1 MKFTI
6 LGETGFI
13 GSNLI
18 SHFEK
23 NQINFDAPKTI
34 NEDIFSKKLGNVIY
48 SIGISDFQKRP
59 FETIDAHVCLLKKLL
74 QESNFDS
81 FLYLSS
87 TRIYYNSKST
97 LEEEPIIVSPS
108 NLNDLYN
115 ISKIMGES
123 LCLASNKNVKI
134 ARLSNVSGI
143 TKSKHLFLPWIIRD
157 AIMKNKITL
166 FTKLE
171 SEKDYVHIDDVVP
184 ILPKILIDGKYK
196 IYNVA
201 AGFNTKSKEI
211 VEELVKITGCAY
223 EVIPDAPLYSFPPI
237 HIERLKKE
245 FDFKPTPIVQKLEK
259 MVGQEKSEI

>member
-1 MKFTI
+1 
-6 LGETGFI
+6 
-13 GSNLI
+13 
-18 SHFEK
+18 
-23 NQINFDAPKTI
+23 
-34 NEDIFSKKLGNVIY
+34 
-48 SIGISDFQKRP
+48 
-59 FETIDAHVCLLKKLL
+59 
-74 QESNFDS
+74 
-81 FLYLSS
+81 
-87 TRIYYNSKST
+87 
-97 LEEEPIIVSPS
+97 
-108 NLNDLYN
+108 
-115 ISKIMGES
+115 
-123 LCLASNKNVKI
+123 
-134 ARLSNVSGI
+134 
-143 TKSKHLFLPWIIRD
+143 
-157 AIMKNKITL
+157 MKNKITL

-223 EVIPDAPLYSFPPI
+223 EVTPDAPLYSFPPI